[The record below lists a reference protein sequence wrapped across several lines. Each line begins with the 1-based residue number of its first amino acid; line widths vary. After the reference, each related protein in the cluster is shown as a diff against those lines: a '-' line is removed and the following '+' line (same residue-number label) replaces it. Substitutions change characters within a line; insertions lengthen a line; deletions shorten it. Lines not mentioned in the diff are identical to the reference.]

1 MDYDRLRE
9 LQEKFEENP
18 RRYFAPLANEY
29 RKGGQPKRAIE
40 ICRAQ
45 LAQMPG
51 HMSGLIV
58 FGQALYETS
67 EFKEAREVFERALAL
82 DPENLIALRSLGD
95 MSLQSGD
102 TREARSWYKRLLEAD
117 PKDTAVI
124 ALVSEIEESADA
136 SPVAPPPGLA
146 IDRDGGDQAIP
157 FIADATGAPIGPEAE
172 PPAPAPSEKTDA
184 APPLGLERHY
194 PVEPPI
200 LELIAPQAAAPEPV
214 TPQVAASQ
222 STASQSASAETT
234 SPEPE
239 TPELMQ
245 PEPATPTPVRPAFPP
260 PPSFEDEI
268 PMGAEGLK
276 SAIAPDNR
284 GAESLRSL
292 LKPTPPLGT
301 EAISA
306 TPRPAAPT
314 ETAVPSEKPRP
325 AVTTGAQVPTEKP
338 RPVATIGTEVPSEKT
353 RPAAPTE
360 VPSEKPRPPIP
371 AATEPLSSKAP
382 SPEPTG
388 IEGLSGRARPGAP
401 AGAEGLSGKARSGG
415 PTGTE
420 GLKGKAVPSPLEGAA
435 SSRSDDETAAEAAA
449 LDEWTPPPG
458 ANLHERGE
466 SSKDEEMVTMSSPE
480 PFVNETM
487 AQLYLQ
493 QGYRQLALKVYYQL
507 AEARPNDQGL
517 KDRIAQ
523 IEAADRAAHP
533 EAVEA
538 RERPSPPPA
547 APRSP
552 SIEAPT
558 PGSAP
563 ESEESPSFDRTP
575 IDSPPS
581 RPSRGRESIESP
593 TYDEPRAEP
602 EGIAA
607 RQPSIK
613 EFFATLGRR
622 RPPRQAT
629 PAATSMRPP
638 QSAPL
643 EPMPPPPPA
652 TAGPPASLD
661 AVFAGA
667 TVNPADSRAASRLA
681 GAFSG
686 GTGATSR
693 TPPTPPTPTPRVNPR
708 LPQAQESEED
718 VAKFRAWLD
727 GLTGE

>member
-1 MDYDRLRE
+1 LDYDRLRE
-9 LQEKFEENP
+9 LQEKFDENP

-58 FGQALYETS
+58 FGQALYEAS
-67 EFKEAREVFERALAL
+67 EFEEARQVFERALTL

-95 MSLQSGD
+95 MSLQSGN
-102 TREARSWYKRLLEAD
+102 TAEARRWYTRLLDAD

-124 ALVSEIEESADA
+124 ALVSEIEESAEAAPIAAPDEV
-136 SPVAPPPGLA
+136 PV
-146 IDRDGGDQAIP
+146 DTDGGDQAIP
-157 FIADATGAPIGPEAE
+157 FIADAAGEPIEPEVQSRATPQPVE
-172 PPAPAPSEKTDA
+172 SPPTPPAPESAT
-184 APPLGLERHY
+184 PPLGLERHY
-194 PVEPPI
+194 PVEPAASETPAA
-200 LELIAPQAAAPEPV
+200 EPAPTPESPAEQPQATQAPV
-214 TPQVAASQ
+214 
-222 STASQSASAETT
+222 
-234 SPEPE
+234 
-239 TPELMQ
+239 
-245 PEPATPTPVRPAFPP
+245 EPAPFTPP
-260 PPSFEDEI
+260 PFEDEI
-268 PMGAEGLK
+268 PLGAEGLH
-276 SAIAPDNR
+276 SAISIEPR

-292 LKPTPPLGT
+292 LKP
-301 EAISA
+301 EE
-306 TPRPAAPT
+306 
-314 ETAVPSEKPRP
+314 ETA
-325 AVTTGAQVPTEKP
+325 GAD
-338 RPVATIGTEVPSEKT
+338 
-353 RPAAPTE
+353 
-360 VPSEKPRPPIP
+360 
-371 AATEPLSSKAP
+371 
-382 SPEPTG
+382 
-388 IEGLSGRARPGAP
+388 GLR
-401 AGAEGLSGKARSGG
+401 GKARSGG
-415 PTGTE
+415 PVGTE
-420 GLKGKAVPSPLEGAA
+420 GLKGKPVPSPLEGAA
-435 SSRSDDETAAEAAA
+435 ASHSDNEAAEA
-449 LDEWTPPPG
+449 LDSWTPPPG
-458 ANLHERGE
+458 ANVHERAA
-466 SSKDEEMVTMSSPE
+466 SPKDERIFSGPSPE

-517 KDRIAQ
+517 KDRIAE

-533 EAVEA
+533 DVASQPRPEQPPVARPAAPPVEA
-538 RERPSPPPA
+538 RPPAPPVEARPEVRPPSTPSPRVEAPPPAPPPLRVEAAPPAPPAEARPEVRPPATPAPRVEAPPPPAPVARPVEARREPAPVERPSPPPA

-552 SIEAPT
+552 SIESPT
-558 PGSAP
+558 PGGAP

-581 RPSRGRESIESP
+581 RPSPGRESIESP
-593 TYDEPRAEP
+593 AREEPRAEP

-613 EFFATLGRR
+613 EFFATLGRK
-622 RPPRQAT
+622 RPPR
-629 PAATSMRPP
+629 AAAASGGGAQMRAAQVAPREP
-638 QSAPL
+638 EAAPL
-643 EPMPPPPPA
+643 PPSGPA
-652 TAGPPASLD
+652 PSLD

-667 TVNPADSRAASRLA
+667 SVDPADSRAAARLA

-686 GTGATSR
+686 APGATTR